1 MEPQARTSTMLNP
14 TGSLDLRRLTYS
26 LALVSP
32 ASKWVN
38 PFCSGTCFATFSL
51 WKLKNTKRPKK
62 RERPVLRLITTGAL
76 SSAFTPPPPSFLAD
90 EVFVDME
97 VSLDEGDL
105 GRGLR
110 PWNDG
115 VATLWRLPWVVVV
128 VEKTGVNKAEAEA
141 MVVLAEGGLIDC
153 LREEDCP
160 CDEL

>member
-1 MEPQARTSTMLNP
+1 MLNP

-26 LALVSP
+26 LARVSP

-51 WKLKNTKRPKK
+51 WKLKKTKRPKK

-76 SSAFTPPPPSFLAD
+76 SSAFTPPPPPSFLAD
-90 EVFVDME
+90 EMF

-105 GRGLR
+105 LRGLS

-115 VATLWRLPWVVVV
+115 VAMLRRLPWVVA
-128 VEKTGVNKAEAEA
+128 NKAEAEAEA
-141 MVVLAEGGLIDC
+141 MVVLC
-153 LREEDCP
+153 LQSVD
-160 CDEL
+160 